1 MESYRNLQKKA
12 KKTRYEQE
20 KAFMET
26 LRGVGCIVGEYVGD
40 GQGELE
46 STLETVDTGPVD
58 VDPVDDHQHSE
69 EDEDEDENVDASETD
84 DSHPLLI
91 MFDCETIGFNIYSD
105 HITELQPKL

>member
-1 MESYRNLQKKA
+1 MAAQL
-12 KKTRYEQE
+12 
-20 KAFMET
+20 
-26 LRGVGCIVGEYVGD
+26 GVGD

-69 EDEDEDENVDASETD
+69 EDEDEDEYVDASETD

-91 MFDCETIGFNIYSD
+91 MFDCETTGFSIYSD
-105 HITELQPKL
+105 HITDIAA